1 MTASSAA
8 SPPNPSSPVRA
19 TSPLKASATTD
30 QTSPL
35 RVVVAE
41 DQVLLREGIVRLL
54 QEHGIEVVGVSG
66 DATDLL
72 RKTGA
77 HRPDVVVSDVQ
88 MPPDHTDDGL
98 RAAIKI
104 RAEHPETGVLVL
116 SQFLDERYALD
127 LIGDDE
133 HGVGYL
139 LKDRV
144 GDVNSFISAV
154 RRVAAGGS
162 ALDPEVV
169 ARMLGRRRVDDPL
182 ELLTTREREVLALM
196 AEGKSNAGI
205 ADSLHVTVA
214 AVEKHAT
221 SIFSKLELGHE
232 PSEHR
237 RVLAVLKLLRAS

>member
-1 MTASSAA
+1 VTVPLHDHSARVVMSSE
-8 SPPNPSSPVRA
+8 SGGSE
-19 TSPLKASATTD
+19 
-30 QTSPL
+30 PL

-41 DQVLLREGIVRLL
+41 DQVLLREGIIRLL
-54 QEHGIEVVGVSG
+54 REHGIDVVGVAG
-66 DATDLL
+66 DAVDLV

-77 HRPDVVVSDVQ
+77 HHPDVVITDVQ

-98 RAAIKI
+98 RAAITI
-104 RAEHPETGVLVL
+104 RSTHPRTGVLVL

-127 LIGDDE
+127 LIGEDE

-144 GDVNSFISAV
+144 GDVASFVGAV

-169 ARMLGRRRVDDPL
+169 ARMLGRRRIDDPL
-182 ELLTTREREVLALM
+182 AALTNREREVLALM

-205 ADSLHVTVA
+205 AESLQVTVA

-221 SIFSKLELGHE
+221 GIFSKLDIGHA

-237 RVLAVLKLLRAS
+237 RVLAVLKLVRVS